1 MKKFLENLIKN
12 KTAQRKALSDALIA
26 SETKE
31 ERASIGA
38 TLEALEA
45 EIAEAREALASVD
58 DPADEGEGDE
68 GRSLDPV
75 AIHRNAPP
83 ASSDPRD
90 SEEYRTAFM
99 NYVCRGT
106 AIPAE
111 LRESTVA
118 SENGAV
124 IPTTVWNK
132 IVQEMKAYGG
142 IYAKVTKLNV
152 KGGVKIP
159 VLSLKPTASWVGESS
174 GTDQKLQTEAVTFS
188 YFGLEVK
195 IAQSLLTEVVTI
207 DAFQQMFV
215 PLATEA
221 IMQAL
226 DIAIVKGAGT
236 SSALGITVDTRVP
249 SGNKV
254 TLTPAE
260 FISWEGWK
268 KKVFAKM
275 KKAYRNGIFLMAQ
288 STFDG
293 YIDGMVDQQ
302 GQPIG
307 RINYGIADGEVYRF
321 GGKQVETVEDDVLTP
336 YDTAST
342 GDVVAVFFNPAD
354 YVINSNMELRV
365 TKWTDH
371 DTNEVKNKVMLIVD
385 GKLADANGV
394 ILIKKGEAS
403 A

>member
-45 EIAEAREALASVD
+45 EIAEAREALASLD

-75 AIHRNAPP
+75 AIHRNASS

-90 SEEYRTAFM
+90 SQEYRTAFM

-111 LRESTVA
+111 LRESTLA

-132 IVQEMKAYGG
+132 IIQEMKAYGG
-142 IYAKVTKLNV
+142 IYAKVTKLNI

-159 VLSLKPTASWVGESS
+159 VLSLKPTASWVGETS
-174 GTDQKLQTEAVTFS
+174 GTDQKLQTTSVSFN

-195 IAQSLLTEVVTI
+195 IAQSLLAEVVTI

-226 DIAIVKGAGT
+226 DLAIVKGAGT
-236 SSALGITVDTRVP
+236 ASPLGITVDTRVP
-249 SGNKV
+249 AGNKV

-260 FISWEGWK
+260 FASWDGWK
-268 KKVFAKM
+268 KKVFGKM

-293 YIDGMVDQQ
+293 HIDGMVDQN

-307 RINYGIADGEVYRF
+307 RVNYGIAEGESYRF
-321 GGKQVETVEDDVLTP
+321 GGKQVETVEDDIITP
-336 YDTAST
+336 YDSASE
-342 GDVVAVFFNPAD
+342 GDIVAVFFNPAD

-371 DTNEVKNKVMLIVD
+371 DTNEVKNKVMLIAD

-394 ILIKKGEAS
+394 ILIKKGAEA
-403 A
+403 